1 MRFVPFLNVSY
12 VKSDFHLMTVAPSF
26 MLRGA
31 GRRAFSISSV
41 AVCANAPAE
50 SASMVRPTDIIR
62 FILCPPVHS
71 PGHSIDLI
79 REQQSWRLVAVYR
92 QWSACDHLFACDR
105 SCHWSHFSIVDS
117 SPPFFIS

>member
-41 AVCANAPAE
+41 VVCANAPAE

-79 REQQSWRLVAVYR
+79 RKQQSWRLVQYIDNGSLVIAVIPLLVR
-92 QWSACDHLFACDR
+92 RGGREAAGVVDHTNT
-105 SCHWSHFSIVDS
+105 
-117 SPPFFIS
+117 

>member
-41 AVCANAPAE
+41 AVCANAPAA
-50 SASMVRPTDIIR
+50 SASMVRPTVTIV
-62 FILCPPVHS
+62 FILSPPFHS
-71 PGHSIDLI
+71 PGHPIALI
-79 REQQSWRLVAVYR
+79 REQQSWLLVALYR
-92 QWSACDHLFACDR
+92 QWSACDHLFAGDR
-105 SCHWSHFSIVDS
+105 SCHWSHFSSV
-117 SPPFFIS
+117 

>member
-12 VKSDFHLMTVAPSF
+12 VKSGFHLMTVAPSF

-79 REQQSWRLVAVYR
+79 REQQSWRLVQYIDNGPLVIGVIPLLVRRGGREAAGVV
-92 QWSACDHLFACDR
+92 DHTNT
-105 SCHWSHFSIVDS
+105 
-117 SPPFFIS
+117 